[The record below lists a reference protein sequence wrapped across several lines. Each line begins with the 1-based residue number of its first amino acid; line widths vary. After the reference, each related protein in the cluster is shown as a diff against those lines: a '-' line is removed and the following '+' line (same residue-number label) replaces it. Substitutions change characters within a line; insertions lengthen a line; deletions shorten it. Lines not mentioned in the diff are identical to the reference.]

1 MEIDIE
7 AEPDWDPIKEELP
20 EVPRSE
26 FYFPYTGGP
35 KFERPSR
42 MSSRTIKKAFR
53 TCRYEKITRL

>member
-26 FYFPYTGGP
+26 FYFPYAGGP

-42 MSSRTIKKAFR
+42 TIKKKAFR